1 MLGRFEDYFS
11 KVYIAVF
18 SKKSV
23 GNATA
28 LDYRVAITT
37 RHCAF
42 RLMRKVPMNTVDL
55 AVIGLGALGVHVAA
69 EAASRGLS
77 VIGFERH
84 TAAHEFGATAGR
96 TRIFRT
102 AYTFGSA
109 YVLALVESRAA
120 WEALESR
127 HPGEVWSPHG
137 ALMIGD
143 PADTEMAA
151 VIVSAREHGVEHT
164 NLDPGEIRSRFPQ
177 HRPRESDVGVLDA
190 TGALLLPQSI
200 TALVSAEAVAAGAT
214 LYYGVTVDELRPV
227 AGGTEIVTSDG
238 TTVTARNV
246 VVATGAWT
254 SRLVPEYTQAVQ
266 LRRVVLQ
273 WYPTDDRSRFTPD
286 VFPVGLRRSDEV
298 VRFSF
303 FPQVDDKGIKVN
315 FHIPKL
321 VLNDA
326 DEAVNPVPAEYAE
339 RLSHLIPEVFDGV
352 GATASA
358 TVGYVESYTEDFRI
372 LLDRA
377 PARDGVWVLGGGS
390 GQAFKLSPVLA
401 RYAVDRV
408 LGADGDTTGNRIDS
422 ITRGFAATTVTA

>member
-1 MLGRFEDYFS
+1 MD
-11 KVYIAVF
+11 
-18 SKKSV
+18 
-23 GNATA
+23 
-28 LDYRVAITT
+28 
-37 RHCAF
+37 
-42 RLMRKVPMNTVDL
+42 TVDL
-55 AVIGLGALGVHVAA
+55 AVIGLGALGIHVAA

-77 VIGFERH
+77 VAGFESH

-109 YVLALVESRAA
+109 YVPALVESRAA
-120 WEALESR
+120 WAALDSR

-143 PADTEMAA
+143 PADLEMAA
-151 VIVSAREHGVEHT
+151 VIVSAQEHGVEHT
-164 NLDPGEIRSRFPQ
+164 IFDPQEIRSRFPQ
-177 HRPRESDVGVLDA
+177 HRPRETDVGVFDA

-200 TALVSAEAVAAGAT
+200 TALVSTEAVAAGAT
-214 LYYGVTVDELRPV
+214 LHYGATVDELRPV
-227 AGGTEIVTSDG
+227 AGGTEVATSDG
-238 TTVTARNV
+238 ATITARNV

-254 SRLVPEYTQAVQ
+254 SHLVPEYAQAVQ

-273 WYPTDDRSRFTPD
+273 WYPTDDHSRFTPD
-286 VFPVGLRRSDEV
+286 VFPVGLRRSDEL

-303 FPQVDDKGIKVN
+303 FPQVDDRGIKVN

-321 VLNDA
+321 VLDDA
-326 DEAVNPVPAEYAE
+326 DQSVNPVPAEYAE
-339 RLSHLIPEVFDGV
+339 RLSHLVPEVFDGV

-358 TVGYVESYTEDFRI
+358 TVGYVESYTDDFRI

-377 PARDGVWVLGGGS
+377 PGRDGVWVLGGGS

-408 LGADGDTTGNRIDS
+408 LGADSDTTGNQLDL
-422 ITRGFAATTVTA
+422 ITRGFTAATVTA